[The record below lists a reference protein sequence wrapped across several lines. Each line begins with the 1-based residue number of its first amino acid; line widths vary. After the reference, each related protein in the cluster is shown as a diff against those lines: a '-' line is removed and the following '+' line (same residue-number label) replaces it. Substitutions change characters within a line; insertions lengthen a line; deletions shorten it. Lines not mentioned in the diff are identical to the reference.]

1 MIDMHSHILPSIDD
15 GSRNIEETVDMLQE
29 ANQAGFTTVVA
40 TSHYYLGYY
49 EVEEKER
56 LKYISD
62 VIDEIQDL
70 ASNLQIYIGSEIY
83 VNSQMVNWLKE
94 HKASSINGTKYVL
107 FELPFQYQIQNLQD
121 VIYSLLSHKYVPI
134 IAHPER
140 YEYVQKDPN
149 ILLNYIDLGVL
160 FQSNYGS
167 VIGQYGK
174 AAKKTVTKL
183 LENNFVHFLGSDAH
197 RHKSIYTKIPNALEE
212 LGKIISNE
220 KINEITNINPK
231 LVLENK
237 NIDIDTPTKIKKGL
251 FGF

>member
-15 GSRNIEETVDMLQE
+15 GARDIDETIDMLKE
-29 ANQAGFTTVVA
+29 AKNAGFTTVVS

-56 LKYISD
+56 MEHINAIMHKLQEENVD
-62 VIDEIQDL
+62 
-70 ASNLQIYIGSEIY
+70 LQICIGSEIY
-83 VNSQMVNWLKE
+83 VNHNISNWLKE
-94 HKASSINGTKYVL
+94 HKASSINGSKYVL
-107 FELPFQYQIQNLQD
+107 FELPFQHQIQNLKD
-121 VIYSLLSHKYVPI
+121 IIYSMLSNKYIPI

-149 ILLNYIDLGVL
+149 LLIELIELGVL

-167 VIGQYGK
+167 IIGQYGK
-174 AAKKTVTKL
+174 QAKKTVTKL
-183 LENNFVHFLGSDAH
+183 IENDFIHFLGSDAH
-197 RHKSIYTKIPNALEE
+197 RHKSIYTKIPSAIEE
-212 LGKIISNE
+212 LSKIVLE
-220 KINEITNINPK
+220 DKIKELTTINPK

-237 NIDIDTPTKIKKGL
+237 NIEIDTPKKIKKGL

>member
-1 MIDMHSHILPSIDD
+1 MIDMHSHILPDIDD

-29 ANQAGFTTVVA
+29 ANHVGFTTVVA

-56 LKYISD
+56 IEHISEVLDVLQNVAPNLKIC
-62 VIDEIQDL
+62 
-70 ASNLQIYIGSEIY
+70 IGSEIY
-83 VNSQMVNWLKE
+83 VNSQIVNLLKE

-107 FELPFQYQIQNLQD
+107 FELPFQHQIQNLQD
-121 VIYSLLSHKYVPI
+121 IIYSLLSHKYVPI

-174 AAKKTVTKL
+174 LARKTVTKL

-220 KINEITNINPK
+220 KIKEITTINPR

-237 NIDIDTPTKIKKGL
+237 NIDIDTPIKIKKGL